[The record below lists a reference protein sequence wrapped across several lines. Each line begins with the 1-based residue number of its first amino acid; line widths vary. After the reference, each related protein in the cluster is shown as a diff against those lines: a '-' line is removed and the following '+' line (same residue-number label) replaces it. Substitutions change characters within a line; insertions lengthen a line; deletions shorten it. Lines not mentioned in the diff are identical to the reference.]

1 MKKHSRL
8 KNSKKFQQLKKSK
21 ARQEKQ
27 KQEKAAIIAQKQQKT
42 NIIYQIYTTIHHHF
56 PKLFDWMREID
67 EVRSKTSEYEITAI
81 ITACIAM
88 SLFKTESRNG
98 YNNKRENL
106 QFRKNYQ
113 KLFGFDMPHGDT
125 VHNVIELID
134 TEQIDQLKQTMIQ
147 CLLERKV
154 FQKSRYRNRWYRI
167 AIDGSGLVSFN
178 HKHCEQCH
186 HKTSKT
192 GKTTYFHTVLDARLI
207 TPNGFS
213 ISLASE
219 WIENPSDGNYDKQDC
234 ERKAFKRLADKLKK
248 AYPRLPMIILA
259 DGLYP
264 FEDKVF

>member
-27 KQEKAAIIAQKQQKT
+27 KQEKAAIIAQKQKKT

-56 PKLFDWMREID
+56 PELFDWMREID
-67 EVRSKTSEYEITAI
+67 EVRSKTSEYEIAAI

-98 YNNKRENL
+98 YNNKREDL
-106 QFRKNYQ
+106 QFRKNY
-113 KLFGFDMPHGDT
+113 KKIFGFDMPHGDT
-125 VHNVIELID
+125 VHNVIKLINS
-134 TEQIDQLKQTMIQ
+134 EQIETLKQTMIGS
-147 CLLERKV
+147 LLERKV
-154 FQKSRYRNRWYRI
+154 FRKSRYRNRWYRI
-167 AIDGSGLVSFN
+167 AIDGSGVAH

-213 ISLASE
+213 G
-219 WIENPSDGNYDKQDC
+219 WQVNG
-234 ERKAFKRLADKLKK
+234 
-248 AYPRLPMIILA
+248 
-259 DGLYP
+259 
-264 FEDKVF
+264 